1 MLKVRLMGTAK
12 DIKWF
17 KKILIRDNR
26 IDLLS
31 ISDML
36 PYPNSNKYHRM
47 YAEVQ
52 KNDKT
57 K

>member
-1 MLKVRLMGTAK
+1 MLKVRLMGTAR

-17 KKILIRDNR
+17 KKILIRDSR

-52 KNDKT
+52 KNEKE

>member
-1 MLKVRLMGTAK
+1 MLKVRLMGTSR

-26 IDLLS
+26 INLLG

-36 PYPNSNKYHRM
+36 PYPNSEKYHRM

-52 KNDKT
+52 KNERT
-57 K
+57 R

>member
-1 MLKVRLMGTAK
+1 MLKVRLMGTAR

-26 IDLLS
+26 INLLS

-36 PYPNSNKYHRM
+36 PYPNSERYHRM

-52 KNDKT
+52 KNEKA

>member
-1 MLKVRLMGTAK
+1 MLKVRLMGTAR

-17 KKILIRDNR
+17 KKILIRDCR

-52 KNDKT
+52 KNEKE

>member
-1 MLKVRLMGTAK
+1 MLKVRLMGTSR

-26 IDLLS
+26 INLLG

-36 PYPNSNKYHRM
+36 PYPNSEKYHRI

-52 KNDKT
+52 KNERT
-57 K
+57 R

>member
-1 MLKVRLMGTAK
+1 MLKVRLMGTAR

-26 IDLLS
+26 INLLS

-36 PYPNSNKYHRM
+36 PYPNSERYHRM

>member
-52 KNDKT
+52 KNDKA